1 MTHTS
6 LKSLHGCRL
15 GAKNS
20 DSHVFQWVGFC
31 PSVKVAKGTPK
42 CKTCLYN
49 QHRCHIYLPYN
60 NSEDYRYRVSEIRVV
75 RKKTREVKLIAL
87 RHTMP
92 GGLAVITV
100 YHNDTV
106 AKNAARHKR
115 KYTNVRIIGLAHSVR
130 SSKEALNSS
139 VFSYS

>member
-49 QHRCHIYLPYN
+49 QHRCHIYLQQFRGLPLP
-60 NSEDYRYRVSEIRVV
+60 SFRDQSCTE
-75 RKKTREVKLIAL
+75 KTREVKLIAL

-106 AKNAARHKR
+106 AKKCCKAQTKVHKCPNNR
-115 KYTNVRIIGLAHSVR
+115 LSSFCPVIKGGL
-130 SSKEALNSS
+130 E
-139 VFSYS
+139 